1 MLKKDFLVRQLE
13 EFGKVMA
20 VILGFKK
27 QHDWENFE
35 KEMREATLKFTT
47 LELDVVEKLSE
58 AEFVAQ
64 ILKHPTLTQDQLKI
78 LADLLFER
86 MNFYSIKNNE
96 HNYKKLRSNCILLY
110 KHIQNNFS
118 ENEFDMN
125 VYYKLEMLKKA

>member
-27 QHDWENFE
+27 QQDWDNFE
-35 KEMREATLKFTT
+35 KEMQAAILKFTS
-47 LELDVVEKLSE
+47 LELNAIENLNDT
-58 AEFVAQ
+58 EFKDQ
-64 ILKHPTLTQDQLKI
+64 ILNHPSLTQDQLKI
-78 LADLLFER
+78 MADLLFER
-86 MNFYSIKNNE
+86 MNFYAIKNDE
-96 HNYKKLRSNCILLY
+96 ENYKKLRSHCTLLY
-110 KHIQNNFS
+110 THIQNNLL

>member
-27 QHDWENFE
+27 NQDWDNFE
-35 KEMREATLKFTT
+35 KEMQAATLKFTT
-47 LELDVVEKLSE
+47 LELADVEKLTE
-58 AEFVAQ
+58 AEFETE
-64 ILKHPTLTQDQLKI
+64 ILNHPTLTQDQLKI

-86 MNFYSIKNNE
+86 MNFYSVKGDE
-96 HNYKKLRSNCILLY
+96 ENYQKLKAKCVALY
-110 KHIQNNFS
+110 THIQNNLLD
-118 ENEFDMN
+118 NEFDMN

>member
-27 QHDWENFE
+27 QQDWENFE
-35 KEMREATLKFTT
+35 REMREVTLKFTT
-47 LELDVVEKLSE
+47 LELEAIEKLSE

-96 HNYKKLRSNCILLY
+96 RSYKKLRSNCILLY
-110 KHIQNNFS
+110 THVQNNFS

>member
-27 QHDWENFE
+27 SQDWDNFE
-35 KEMREATLKFTT
+35 KEMQAATLKFTT
-47 LELDVVEKLSE
+47 LELADVEKLNE
-58 AEFVAQ
+58 AEFDGR
-64 ILKHPTLTQDQLKI
+64 ILNHPTLTQDQLKI

-86 MNFYSIKNNE
+86 MNFYSVKSDE
-96 HNYKKLRSNCILLY
+96 DNYQKLKAKCTSLY
-110 KHIQNNFS
+110 SHIQNNFS